1 MTRKLPL
8 LLVFLVV
15 VQILAQVPP
24 TGPEGSWLGTVDV
37 GGTKLRVALTVS
49 KNADGSYSGSA
60 DSLDQGTSLP
70 IDVITVNG
78 DSVHIE
84 FKTVGAVFDGKLN
97 TGRSELSGQ
106 LSQRGTV
113 FPLTF
118 KRAPTASSSAIGQT
132 SAQGPEGSWQGTLEA
147 GDKKLR
153 LALKLS
159 KNPDGTYSGSLDSL
173 DQGSTIPVDVVT
185 VKGDSVRLDL
195 TSIGAVFEGKLS
207 VDRLEITGQF
217 TQGDT
222 LPLTFKRAP
231 AAAPISTPAASPA
244 ATPAASPQTPVRPQ
258 RPIDVPIDVTI
269 PTAPVVFK
277 GGGKTHLVYELHIT
291 NFSRSPLVFTRL
303 EVLAPGNQT
312 PLASYAGDE
321 LGARIVRPGV
331 ATTTTDEKLK
341 VGPGLRVITYL
352 WLTSDVPTAA
362 PKSIEH
368 RLSFKVGD
376 YPDELSVTSAQA
388 TVTNAP
394 LLISAPL
401 RGSEWLAGNG
411 PANASAHR
419 RALIPV
425 GGGVHIAQRF
435 AIDFLQLNPDGR
447 SFSGD
452 QKDNKS
458 YRCYGAEALA
468 VADGVVVATK
478 DGIPENIPGAT
489 SRAVPITLETVGG
502 NHIILDLGNGRFAFY
517 AHLQPGSLRVKN
529 GDKVR
534 RGQVLGLVGN
544 SGNSTEP
551 HLHFHISDA
560 NSPLGSEGL
569 PYAFRSFEVQG
580 KGWGWKPTSPNS
592 PTEKRENQ
600 MPVELEVTRFPN

>member
-1 MTRKLPL
+1 MIRRLPL
-8 LLVFLVV
+8 LLIFLLVV
-15 VQILAQVPP
+15 QVFGQSSA

-37 GGTKLRVALTVS
+37 GGQKLRVALTLS
-49 KNADGSYSGSA
+49 KNAEGSYSGSA

-97 TGRSELSGQ
+97 AGRSELSGQ
-106 LSQRGTV
+106 LSQRGAV
-113 FPLTF
+113 LPLTF
-118 KRAPTASSSAIGQT
+118 KRAPTASPSAIGQT

-173 DQGSTIPVDVVT
+173 DQGSTIPIDVVT

-195 TSIGAVFEGKLS
+195 TSISAVFEGKLS
-207 VDRLEITGQF
+207 VDRSEITGQF

-222 LPLTFKRAP
+222 LPLTFKRTP
-231 AAAPISTPAASPA
+231 SAA
-244 ATPAASPQTPVRPQ
+244 PAASPQTSATPPQ
-258 RPIDVPIDVTI
+258 RPIDVPIDVEI

-277 GGGKTHLVYELHIT
+277 GGGKTHLVYEMHVT
-291 NFSRSPLVFTRL
+291 NFSRSPTVFTRL
-303 EVLAPGNQT
+303 EVLAPDKTSLG
-312 PLASYAGDE
+312 SYAGDE
-321 LGARIVRPGV
+321 LAGRVVRPGV
-331 ATTTTDEKLK
+331 ATTTSEEKLK
-341 VGPGLRVITYL
+341 VGPGLRVVTHM
-352 WLTSDVPTAA
+352 WVTFDSPAVA
-362 PKSIEH
+362 PKSIQH

-376 YPDELSVTSAQA
+376 YPEELSVTSAQ
-388 TVTNAP
+388 TNVTTTS
-394 LLISAPL
+394 LVISPPL

-411 PANASAHR
+411 PANTSGHR

-425 GGGVHIAQRF
+425 GGGAHIAQRF

-458 YRCYGAEALA
+458 YRCYGSEALA
-468 VADGVVVATK
+468 VADGVVVETK

-502 NHIILDLGNGRFAFY
+502 NHIILDLGNRKFAFY
-517 AHLQPGSLRVKN
+517 AHLQPGSLRAKV

-560 NSPLGSEGL
+560 NSPLASEGL
-569 PYAFRSFEVQG
+569 PYAFTSFEVQG
-580 KGWGWKPTSPNS
+580 KGWGWKPTTPAVA
-592 PTEKRENQ
+592 TEKRQNE
-600 MPVELEVTRFPN
+600 MPLELEVIRFP

>member
-1 MTRKLPL
+1 MTRKLAAL
-8 LLVFLVV
+8 LALLIVT
-15 VQILAQVPP
+15 AQ
-24 TGPEGSWLGTVDV
+24 
-37 GGTKLRVALTVS
+37 
-49 KNADGSYSGSA
+49 
-60 DSLDQGTSLP
+60 
-70 IDVITVNG
+70 
-78 DSVHIE
+78 
-84 FKTVGAVFDGKLN
+84 
-97 TGRSELSGQ
+97 LSGQ
-106 LSQRGTV
+106 TGAR
-113 FPLTF
+113 
-118 KRAPTASSSAIGQT
+118 R
-132 SAQGPEGSWQGTLEA
+132 PEGSWQGTLEA
-147 GDKKLR
+147 GERKLR
-153 LALKLS
+153 LALTLS
-159 KNPDGTYSGSLDSL
+159 KNPDGTYSGTLDSL
-173 DQGSTIPVDVVT
+173 DQGSTIPIDVVK
-185 VKGDSVRLDL
+185 VDGDSVHLEL
-195 TSIGAVFEGKLS
+195 TSIGARFVGKLNADS
-207 VDRLEITGQF
+207 SELIGEF

-222 LPLTFKRAP
+222 LSLTFKRSSSA
-231 AAAPISTPAASPA
+231 TPAASPA
-244 ATPAASPQTPVRPQ
+244 ATPAASPQTPARPQ
-258 RPIDVPIDVTI
+258 RPIEVPIDVTI

-303 EVLAPGNQT
+303 EVLAAGNQK
-312 PLASYAGDE
+312 PLASYTGDE
-321 LGARIVRPGV
+321 LGSRIARPGV

-341 VGPGLRVITYL
+341 VGPGLRVIAYL

-401 RGSEWLAGNG
+401 HGSEWLAGNG

-551 HLHFHISDA
+551 HLHFHISNA

-569 PYAFRSFEVQG
+569 PYALTSFEVQG

-592 PTEKRENQ
+592 PTEKRENE
-600 MPVELEVTRFPN
+600 MPLELEVIRFP

>member
-1 MTRKLPL
+1 MIKKLVALSVLLIFAAQLPGQTRT
-8 LLVFLVV
+8 
-15 VQILAQVPP
+15 Q
-24 TGPEGSWLGTVDV
+24 GPEGSWKGTLDA
-37 GGTKLRVALTVS
+37 GGTKLGLALTLT
-49 KNADGSYSGSA
+49 KNADGTYSGKVE
-60 DSLDQGTSLP
+60 SLDQGTTIAL
-70 IDVITVNG
+70 DVVTVNG
-78 DSVHIE
+78 DSVRLE
-84 FKTVGAVFDGKLN
+84 MKTVGAVFEGRLSADG
-97 TGRSELSGQ
+97 S
-106 LSQRGTV
+106 
-113 FPLTF
+113 
-118 KRAPTASSSAIGQT
+118 
-132 SAQGPEGSWQGTLEA
+132 
-147 GDKKLR
+147 
-153 LALKLS
+153 
-159 KNPDGTYSGSLDSL
+159 
-173 DQGSTIPVDVVT
+173 
-185 VKGDSVRLDL
+185 DL
-195 TSIGAVFEGKLS
+195 
-207 VDRLEITGQF
+207 TGQF
-217 TQGDT
+217 SQGGAV
-222 LPLTFKRAP
+222 LPLTLKRA
-231 AAAPISTPAASPA
+231 PAASPA
-244 ATPAASPQTPVRPQ
+244 ATPAASPQTPARPQ
-258 RPIDVPIDVTI
+258 RPIDVPVDVTI

-303 EVLAPGNQT
+303 EVLAPGNQL
-312 PLASYAGDE
+312 PLANYAGDE
-321 LGARIVRPGV
+321 LGSRIVRPGV
-331 ATTTTDEKLK
+331 ATATTDEKLK
-341 VGPGLRVITYL
+341 VGPGLRVLTYL
-352 WLTSDVPTAA
+352 WLTSDVPTAV
-362 PKSIEH
+362 PKSIQH

-388 TVTNAP
+388 SVTNAP
-394 LLISAPL
+394 LLISPPL

-452 QKDNKS
+452 QKNNKS
-458 YRCYGAEALA
+458 YRCYGAEVLA
-468 VADGVVVATK
+468 VADGLVVATK

-534 RGQVLGLVGN
+534 RGQVLGLLGN

-551 HLHFHISDA
+551 HLHFHISNA

-569 PYAFRSFEVQG
+569 PYALTSFEVQG

-592 PTEKRENQ
+592 PTEKRKNE
-600 MPVELEVTRFPN
+600 MPLELEVIRFP

>member
-1 MTRKLPL
+1 MIRKLSVL
-8 LLVFLVV
+8 AVFLIA
-15 VQILAQVPP
+15 VQLVAQTPA
-24 TGPEGSWLGTVDV
+24 
-37 GGTKLRVALTVS
+37 K
-49 KNADGSYSGSA
+49 
-60 DSLDQGTSLP
+60 
-70 IDVITVNG
+70 
-78 DSVHIE
+78 
-84 FKTVGAVFDGKLN
+84 
-97 TGRSELSGQ
+97 
-106 LSQRGTV
+106 
-113 FPLTF
+113 
-118 KRAPTASSSAIGQT
+118 
-132 SAQGPEGSWQGTLEA
+132 GPEGSWQGTLEA
-147 GDKKLR
+147 GERKLR
-153 LALKLS
+153 LALTLS
-159 KNPDGTYSGSLDSL
+159 RNPDGTYSGSLNSL
-173 DQGSTIPVDVVT
+173 DQGSTIPIDVVT
-185 VKGDSVRLDL
+185 VKGNSVRLEM
-195 TSIGAVFEGKLS
+195 TSIGAVFEGKLNADS
-207 VDRLEITGQF
+207 SELTGQF

-231 AAAPISTPAASPA
+231 AASPAATPVASPA
-244 ATPAASPQTPVRPQ
+244 ATPAASPQTPARPQ
-258 RPIDVPIDVTI
+258 RPIDVPVDVTI

-277 GGGKTHLVYELHIT
+277 GGGKTHLVYELHFT

-303 EVLAPGNQT
+303 EVLAPPGNQSS
-312 PLASYAGDE
+312 LAGYTGDE
-321 LGARIVRPGV
+321 LGGRVVRPGV

-341 VGPGLRVITYL
+341 VGPGLRVVTYL
-352 WLTSDVPTAA
+352 WLTFEVPTAA
-362 PKSIEH
+362 PKLIEH

-376 YPDELSVTSAQA
+376 YPEELSVATARA

-394 LLISAPL
+394 LVISPPL

-411 PANASAHR
+411 PGNTAAHR

-435 AIDFLQLNPDGR
+435 GIDFLQLNPDGR

-468 VADGVVVATK
+468 VANGVVVATK

-502 NHIILDLGNGRFAFY
+502 NHIILNLGNGRFAFY

-551 HLHFHISDA
+551 HLHFHISNA

-569 PYAFRSFEVQG
+569 PYALTSFEVQG
-580 KGWGWKPTSPNS
+580 KGWGWKPTSPAT
-592 PTEKRENQ
+592 PAEKRQNE
-600 MPVELEVTRFPN
+600 MPVELEVVRFPN